1 MDNTQFIISM
11 LAVIGG
17 GIVAVV
23 VLTSLAAA
31 FSYARDMLNRS
42 RYMRK
47 RERKRIDD
55 LEKRIADIERDVY
68 LNGKA

>member
-31 FSYARDMLNRS
+31 FSYARDMLDRS

-47 RERKRIDD
+47 RERKRIDE
-55 LEKRIADIERDVY
+55 LENRV
-68 LNGKA
+68 KALESK